1 MTAILEGIFKGL
13 LQWVHGLMLEIVEYI
28 ANVLLDV
35 FGMDLQFFR
44 SAVPVTDDII
54 RIITAAGWALLIG
67 NLVFQ
72 ALKSMASGL
81 GFEGE
86 EPQLLF
92 TRTFV
97 FSFLLLASRQVC
109 DIGLGLSGTVIDLLQ
124 VPSSVTLPTLEETM
138 FDIGASWLL
147 VIIISVIIMWQVV
160 KLFFEIGERYVVT
173 ALLTV
178 LAPLA
183 FSMGGSKNTA
193 DIFKGWCRMFGSMC
207 LMMVFN
213 VVCLKMLISA
223 LAHTPGGLEA
233 LPWTILIM
241 GIARVARK
249 IDSIIT
255 RLGLNPAI
263 TGDGLGRTM
272 PGMLTYAVVRSIGS
286 NVARTI
292 GQNGAGAAK
301 SGPSGGGP
309 GGGSGGGSK
318 SPTGPGGAH
327 TSEHKHTYAY
337 RQSPSGAAQTAGAP
351 TAAGTTVQAG
361 GKPSDGVP
369 GTQGRSASHGGN
381 TVGQAPHTDSAGT
394 PAQGPASASQ
404 AAAPAGGVRYHSTAR
419 RTSVTHPGA
428 SSQVR
433 PPFTGQGGGAGMH
446 DVTPG
451 DRAPQRPPVQHGQ
464 GPVQAPTPGRSGTA
478 GTFRDKQ
485 VGGVRFSS
493 ASPSQVPHPGAPG
506 VPGYGR
512 EGAYP
517 AGPVPTPFR
526 PGTTGVQDTR
536 STHFSEARQGPQA
549 PGMDRNGGH
558 SPDRYAQSAAD
569 GPAGIGRKGG
579 QPTSAPA
586 MPGAGAPTGM
596 GRKSGPLDGTRPERP
611 APAPAGTGR
620 ETSPPAG
627 TPPPM
632 GQAPSAG
639 MGMKGP
645 SPAGTRP
652 ERPTPPPS
660 GTGRKGVPPATG
672 APTTGFTPSGR
683 LERPPGTASPHQPPS
698 GMPGRAPA
706 GAPSPGGRKT
716 PGFGQG
722 TEHLKG
728 QGVPPIGKGAPPGP
742 GRKYRREKGGG
753 SHGRK

>member
-97 FSFLLLASRQVC
+97 FAFLLLASRQVC

-124 VPSSVTLPTLEETM
+124 VPSSVTLPTLDETM

-223 LAHTPGGLEA
+223 LAHTPSGLDA

-272 PGMLTYAVVRSIGS
+272 PGMLAYAVVRSIGS
-286 NVARTI
+286 NVARTVA
-292 GQNGAGAAK
+292 QNGGGAAK
-301 SGPSGGGP
+301 SGPTGGGP
-309 GGGSGGGSK
+309 GGGSGGGPK
-318 SPTGPGGAH
+318 APPGPGG
-327 TSEHKHTYAY
+327 EHASKRKHTYAY
-337 RQSPSGAAQTAGAP
+337 RQKAGAAQAAGSAP
-351 TAAGTTVQAG
+351 AAGTAAQTG
-361 GKPSDGVP
+361 GKPARSMPGAPVHTERPAATIVGQGANLDPAGNPAPVP
-369 GTQGRSASHGGN
+369 GS
-381 TVGQAPHTDSAGT
+381 
-394 PAQGPASASQ
+394 
-404 AAAPAGGVRYHSTAR
+404 AAPTPTGGPQVHTATR
-419 RTSVTHPGA
+419 RTSVIRPGAAAQVHPGA
-428 SSQVR
+428 GGRIV
-433 PPFTGQGGGAGMH
+433 GGGGTAN
-446 DVTPG
+446 G
-451 DRAPQRPPVQHGQ
+451 DGPQQRPPVQAGQ
-464 GPVQAPTPGRSGTA
+464 GPVHVPAHDSS
-478 GTFRDKQ
+478 TFRETQ
-485 VGGVRFSS
+485 QGGARLTS
-493 ASPSQVPHPGAPG
+493 AAPVQQGSPG
-506 VPGYGR
+506 VPGQGAHSVGPVSIPHRMGTAGGPDTRPTRR
-512 EGAYP
+512 EASHTFSAVP
-517 AGPVPTPFR
+517 AG
-526 PGTTGVQDTR
+526 
-536 STHFSEARQGPQA
+536 SQA
-549 PGMDRNGGH
+549 PGM
-558 SPDRYAQSAAD
+558 
-569 GPAGIGRKGG
+569 GRKG
-579 QPTSAPA
+579 QPPAGSPAPTGTETPSGTDRKSRPDA
-586 MPGAGAPTGM
+586 GMSPPSAGAPAGM
-596 GRKSGPLDGTRPERP
+596 SRKSGVPGSTRPERP
-611 APAPAGTGR
+611 AQPPTGIAR
-620 ETSPPAG
+620 ETAPPSGMGRKSPP
-627 TPPPM
+627 
-632 GQAPSAG
+632 PSSTRSEQ
-639 MGMKGP
+639 P
-645 SPAGTRP
+645 LPA
-652 ERPTPPPS
+652 PS
-660 GTGRKGVPPATG
+660 GTGRKIAPAAPPAP
-672 APTTGFTPSGR
+672 APDFTSPARPG
-683 LERPPGTASPHQPPS
+683 RPPGPSASRQTAQPPS
-698 GMPGRAPA
+698 GTAGRAPA
-706 GAPSPGGRKT
+706 GAPSPGRKKA

-728 QGVPPIGKGAPPGP
+728 QGIPPIGKGAPPRP
-742 GRKYRREKGGG
+742 GRKYRHEKGGG

>member
-1 MTAILEGIFKGL
+1 MTAILEWIFKGL

-213 VVCLKMLISA
+213 MVCLKRLISA
-223 LAHTPGGLEA
+223 LAHTPGGLDA

-272 PGMLTYAVVRSIGS
+272 PGMLTYAVVRSIGA

-301 SGPSGGGP
+301 SGP
-309 GGGSGGGSK
+309 GGGSGGGPK

-327 TSEHKHTYAY
+327 TSERKHTYAY

-361 GKPSDGVP
+361 GKPSDNAP

-394 PAQGPASASQ
+394 PVQGPASASQ

-433 PPFTGQGGGAGMH
+433 PPF
-446 DVTPG
+446 
-451 DRAPQRPPVQHGQ
+451 
-464 GPVQAPTPGRSGTA
+464 
-478 GTFRDKQ
+478 
-485 VGGVRFSS
+485 
-493 ASPSQVPHPGAPG
+493 
-506 VPGYGR
+506 
-512 EGAYP
+512 
-517 AGPVPTPFR
+517 R

-536 STHFSEARQGPQA
+536 FTHSSEARQGPQA
-549 PGMDRNGGH
+549 PGMGRNVGH
-558 SPDRYAQSAAD
+558 SPNRYAPSAAD
-569 GPAGIGRKGG
+569 GPAGIGRKSG
-579 QPTSAPA
+579 QPTGAPA
-586 MPGAGAPTGM
+586 MPGAGAPAGM
-596 GRKSGPLDGTRPERP
+596 GR
-611 APAPAGTGR
+611 
-620 ETSPPAG
+620 
-627 TPPPM
+627 
-632 GQAPSAG
+632 
-639 MGMKGP
+639 KGP
-645 SPAGTRP
+645 SPAGPRP

-660 GTGRKGVPPATG
+660 GTGRKCVPPAPG
-672 APTTGFTPSGR
+672 APVPGFTPSYR
-683 LERPPGTASPHQPPS
+683 PDRPPGTTSPRQPVRPPS
-698 GMPGRAPA
+698 DMPGRAPA
-706 GAPSPGGRKT
+706 GAPSPAGKKA

-742 GRKYRREKGGG
+742 GHKSRRENGGG
-753 SHGRK
+753 GHGRK